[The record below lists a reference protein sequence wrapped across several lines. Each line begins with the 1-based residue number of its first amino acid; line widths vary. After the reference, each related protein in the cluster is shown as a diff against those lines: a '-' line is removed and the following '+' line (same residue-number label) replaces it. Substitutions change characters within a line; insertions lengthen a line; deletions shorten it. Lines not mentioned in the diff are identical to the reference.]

1 MNLNVIYHLLKF
13 WVTYKYEG
21 LIKDIISSVKNMT
34 RKPGLL
40 KIGGFFLFFNEME
53 LQERVGSVRGLQAFR
68 AFQQCCL
75 DISFLIIQPVSEDT

>member
-40 KIGGFFLFFNEME
+40 KIGGFFLFF
-53 LQERVGSVRGLQAFR
+53 
-68 AFQQCCL
+68 
-75 DISFLIIQPVSEDT
+75 